1 MTEALAAR
9 YGGPEHAGVREGYAM
24 WAEEAARAMGVA
36 RATRERI
43 VERIR
48 HPREGG
54 GMSWQA
60 AEAAEELRRE
70 GREQGLEQG
79 LAEKRALVVRLAA
92 RRFGSGTAERLR
104 RILAASGSELVDEA
118 ADAVVDCDTGDKL
131 LARTANGP
139 V

>member
-1 MTEALAAR
+1 
-9 YGGPEHAGVREGYAM
+9 
-24 WAEEAARAMGVA
+24 
-36 RATRERI
+36 
-43 VERIR
+43 
-48 HPREGG
+48 
-54 GMSWQA
+54 MSWQA

-70 GREQGLEQG
+70 GREQGLERGLEQGREQGLEQG
-79 LAEKRALVVRLAA
+79 LADKRALVVRLAE

-104 RILAASGSELVDEA
+104 RILAASDSELVDEA

>member
-1 MTEALAAR
+1 
-9 YGGPEHAGVREGYAM
+9 
-24 WAEEAARAMGVA
+24 
-36 RATRERI
+36 
-43 VERIR
+43 
-48 HPREGG
+48 
-54 GMSWQA
+54 MSWQA

-79 LAEKRALVVRLAA
+79 LERGLAQGREQGLEQGLADKRALVVRLAE

-104 RILAASGSELVDEA
+104 RILAASGSELVNEA

-139 V
+139 A